1 MIIRRLGINKSVSML
16 LLSVTMFAPGINLI
30 ASKAIA
36 ETEAV
41 TFKMTNGSDQVI
53 THFYASPPTTSD
65 WEDDILGV
73 GVLSPG
79 ESVNITINDSREDCF
94 YDFRAVY
101 EDGSESIATK
111 QQVCDGSEYVFE

>member
-1 MIIRRLGINKSVSML
+1 MINQLGNKKSITMML
-16 LLSVTMFAPGINLI
+16 MAMALFVPGIGLI
-30 ASKAIA
+30 PSKAIA

-41 TFKMTNGSDQVI
+41 TFTMTNDSGQVI

-73 GVLSPG
+73 DVLAPG
-79 ESVNITINDSREDCF
+79 DSVDITINDGQEDCF

-101 EDGSESIATK
+101 EDGSEVVATK
-111 QQVCDGSEYVFE
+111 QEVCDGAEYIFH